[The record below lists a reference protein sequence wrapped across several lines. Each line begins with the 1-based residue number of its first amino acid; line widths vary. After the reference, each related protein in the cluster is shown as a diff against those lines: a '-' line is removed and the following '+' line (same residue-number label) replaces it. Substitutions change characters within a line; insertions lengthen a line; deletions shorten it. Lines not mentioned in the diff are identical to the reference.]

1 MKIIFEQEYQYVEHE
16 SCLEGLTLLT
26 LAHELELSAGKAID
40 RAFEFQCQQHRR
52 CCFRRQAAAL
62 TEQVQ
67 VQCLIAE
74 LRQDRVVVNF
84 IVTCARLLRLAYC
97 HTEFFKNVAA
107 AFHQLCALL
116 EEQMA
121 PLR

>member
-26 LAHELELSAGKAID
+26 LAHALELSAGKALD
-40 RAFEFQCQQHRR
+40 RAFEFQCKQHRR

-67 VQCLIAE
+67 VQCLRAE
-74 LRQDRVVVNF
+74 VCQERGAGNF
-84 IVTCARLLRLAYC
+84 IVTWARLRRRAYC
-97 HTEFFKNVAA
+97 HTEFFKN
-107 AFHQLCALL
+107 
-116 EEQMA
+116 
-121 PLR
+121 